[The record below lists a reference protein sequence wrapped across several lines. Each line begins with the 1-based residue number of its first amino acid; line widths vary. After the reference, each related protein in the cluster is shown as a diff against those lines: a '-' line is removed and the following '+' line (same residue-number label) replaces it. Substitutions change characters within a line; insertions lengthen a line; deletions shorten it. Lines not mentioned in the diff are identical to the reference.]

1 MYYLII
7 SFALTFTP
15 CKFEAILTEEIEL
28 PQRFKSKGKQ
38 SKSIPYYAKF
48 F

>member
-28 PQRFKSKGKQ
+28 PQRVKAKGKP
-38 SKSIPYYAKF
+38 SGKTPYYAKF